1 MSGSSG
7 RKPVISLK
15 ARVLAIAL
23 VPSFVLLAAGVGF
36 NTYALIEAVQKR
48 DTAELLADGYNMAVP
63 FMPAMSEERRA
74 SLAVVANPSQRNK
87 AALAQARQG
96 MDQLMSRFS
105 DISSQVAD
113 AMPQRA
119 KDAITRFVSAMPRMM
134 ELRQNVDSGRISRL
148 QVYQAFNQIA
158 DAMIVAADSI
168 GRDSTDKETALYR
181 STASDLMRISD
192 WLVRS
197 NSLAAASMQAE
208 GMTQAELEEFS
219 SLTRA
224 YRAELA
230 SVVPRL
236 PEEEQRKLQELQNS
250 PEWQQLGQM
259 ETALANQGVIAF
271 DEQAQ
276 ELGYL
281 EPTSQF
287 DPTASDVELPLSD
300 QQWHTVMRE
309 SAIALSSMGLR
320 ELGTAAAAMEKEAA
334 ENQLTRS
341 VLIAVAS
348 LVLATA
354 VLLLAM
360 RMGNSVVR
368 RLRKLRDDTLRAD
381 ERLPSVVQRIRD
393 GEPVNVSQEVPE
405 LHVGYDEI
413 GEVAQAFNKAQQT
426 AVNAAVQEAQ
436 LREGTNAVFLNIAR
450 RSQAVVQRQLQVL
463 DKAER
468 AVEDPDQVELLFQL
482 DHLSTRERR
491 NAENLIILGGGQLGR
506 QWRDGAR
513 LIDVVR
519 SAVSETSQYNRVN
532 IGRIPDM
539 TLVGRA
545 VADVV
550 HLLAELVDNAIEF
563 SPPGSSI
570 EVRSNPV
577 GKGTVIEV
585 EDQGI
590 GIDLEDREDYNAMF
604 REPPDFS
611 VMALTQDSRI
621 GFFVVAKLAH
631 EHGIKITL
639 LESIYGGVRAVVLLP
654 TNLTAAEAAN
664 QDSDPADDDVTLR
677 AIPRV
682 PAAAGV
688 SNGHSSLFAEHQG
701 NGKVAHPSAEPSTN
715 GAGEARVEEE
725 FRTRRRPGAAPPPQA
740 PQQVPPQPQGPQH
753 QAPQQVPPQRPQ
765 GPQHQAPPPQQPQ
778 WPAQS
783 DGDLPPLPRRRRQTH
798 LAPQLQD
805 DPAPD
810 QEPEPEHESAEPDFD
825 ERAAQARN
833 VMSAFQRGTERG
845 RAEDQG
851 PWRP

>member
-7 RKPVISLK
+7 RKPGISLK

-105 DISSQVAD
+105 SISSQVAD

-119 KDAITRFVSAMPRMM
+119 KEAITRFVSAMPRMM

-197 NSLAAASMQAE
+197 NSLAAASMQGG
-208 GMTQAELEEFS
+208 GMTRAELEEFS

-230 SVVPRL
+230 SVGSRL
-236 PEEEQRKLQELQNS
+236 PDEEQRQLQELQNS
-250 PEWQQLGQM
+250 PQWQQLGRM
-259 ETALANQGVIAF
+259 ETALVTQGFVEF

-276 ELGYL
+276 ILGYVD
-281 EPTSQF
+281 PAGQF

-300 QQWHTVMRE
+300 QEWQAAARE
-309 SAIALSSMGLR
+309 SATELSSMGLG

-334 ENQLTRS
+334 EDQLTRS

-348 LVLATA
+348 LVLALA

-368 RLRKLRDDTLRAD
+368 RLRRLRDDTLRAD

-393 GEPVNVSQEVPE
+393 GEPVDVSEEVPE

-413 GEVAQAFNKAQQT
+413 GEVADAFNKAQQT

-545 VADVV
+545 VADVI

-563 SPPGSSI
+563 SPPGSRI

-654 TNLTAAEAAN
+654 TNLTAVEAAT
-664 QDSDPADDDVTLR
+664 QDSDPADDDATLR

-688 SNGHSSLFAEHQG
+688 SNGQSSLFAEHQG
-701 NGKVAHPSAEPSTN
+701 NGKVAHPGAEPSTN
-715 GAGEARVEEE
+715 GAGEAHVDEE
-725 FRTRRRPGAAPPPQA
+725 FRTRRRPGAQPPPQA
-740 PQQVPPQPQGPQH
+740 PQQVPPQPQGPPQH
-753 QAPQQVPPQRPQ
+753 QAPQHQVPQHQVPP
-765 GPQHQAPPPQQPQ
+765 PPQPQ
-778 WPAQS
+778 WPSQS
-783 DGDLPPLPRRRRQTH
+783 EGDLPPLPRRRRQTH

-805 DPAPD
+805 DPVSD

-825 ERAAQARN
+825 QRAAQARN

-845 RAEDQG
+845 RAEEQG